1 MGIKNLLVDSLVGL
15 TGWLD
20 LIVGICYYMYVNIF
34 AEDLLFL
41 SNIFFPFI
49 LSAPL
54 YCQHLQGFTCMYGM
68 M

>member
-34 AEDLLFL
+34 AEELLFL
-41 SNIFFPFI
+41 SNIFFH
-49 LSAPL
+49 L